1 MYFQIAALKKAFASR
16 LCRIITD
23 NFPPHDHNR
32 LKPCC
37 FLGLIDPERWPCKIR
52 NSKSGTTEMFFIFSK
67 VLEDTRLREQRSRA
81 KNRTN
86 SF

>member
-1 MYFQIAALKKAFASR
+1 MYFQIAALKKALASK

-23 NFPPHDHNR
+23 NFHPHDHKP

-37 FLGLIDPERWPCKIR
+37 FLGLIDPERRPCKIIS
-52 NSKSGTTEMFFIFSK
+52 SKSGTTEIIFIFSK
-67 VLEDTRLREQRSRA
+67 VLEDRRRRDPRSSA
-81 KNRTN
+81 KNRTS